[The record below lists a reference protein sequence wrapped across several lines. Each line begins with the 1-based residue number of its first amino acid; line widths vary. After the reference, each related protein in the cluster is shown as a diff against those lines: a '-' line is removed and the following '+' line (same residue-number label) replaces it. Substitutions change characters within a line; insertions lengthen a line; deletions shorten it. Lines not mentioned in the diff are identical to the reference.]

1 VFRFDG
7 RADNQSI
14 PGDVCAEAPQGEG
27 PPIFVE
33 GAGSYLNCKHR
44 FHLDER
50 QTRDDGLRSRLVDD
64 EFDVF
69 RAGFL
74 MVELCQSSWCRGRN
88 WPISA
93 LPGMRSLRP
102 RAIPE
107 LTRAPAEPPG
117 G

>member
-74 MVELCQSSWCRGRN
+74 MVELCQSAGVEEGTGQ
-88 WPISA
+88 SA
-93 LPGMRSLRP
+93 LFPGCDHCVRERSRN
-102 RAIPE
+102 
-107 LTRAPAEPPG
+107 
-117 G
+117 